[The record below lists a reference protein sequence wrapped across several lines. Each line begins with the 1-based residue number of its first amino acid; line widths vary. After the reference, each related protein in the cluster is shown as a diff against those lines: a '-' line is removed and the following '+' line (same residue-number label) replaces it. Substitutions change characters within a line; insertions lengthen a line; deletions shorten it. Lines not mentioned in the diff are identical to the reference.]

1 MTFDWDYRKAQDNA
15 VKHGVA
21 FEEASEVFSDPDH
34 LAIKDVFD
42 GTEQRY
48 CVIGMSQNLL
58 LLLVVCSFRGDGKIR
73 IISARKANSY
83 EREAHTGQYDE
94 S

>member
-1 MTFDWDYRKAQDNA
+1 MIFDWDPRKAERNA
-15 VKHGVA
+15 AKHGVT
-21 FEEASEVFSDPDH
+21 FEQASEVFSDPDH
-34 LAIKDVFD
+34 LASDDIFD

-48 CVIGMSQNLL
+48 SVIGMSGDLL
-58 LLLVVCSFRGDGKIR
+58 LLLVVCSFRGDEIVR

-83 EREAHTGQYDE
+83 EREAYTGQYDE